1 MFWIQV
7 LTVELHRHLQALTVH
22 LHQRI
27 KWLFKVLGTAFV
39 LWTRKNNMDPMVIP
53 SQHLWIEV
61 QHRHLMS
68 QSLPHLVKYL
78 LFPFLVMLLCFVED
92 LLPVEY
98 LLPQAFTGDPSP
110 QVLMGGPLLRTLV
123 GGPLL
128 RTLTGD
134 PPYQVLGAVL
144 F

>member
-22 LHQRI
+22 LHQCI

-53 SQHLWIEV
+53 SQHVWIEV

-68 QSLPHLVKYL
+68 QSLPHLIKYL

-98 LLPQAFTGDPSP
+98 LLPQAFAGDPSP
-110 QVLMGGPLLRTLV
+110 QVLM